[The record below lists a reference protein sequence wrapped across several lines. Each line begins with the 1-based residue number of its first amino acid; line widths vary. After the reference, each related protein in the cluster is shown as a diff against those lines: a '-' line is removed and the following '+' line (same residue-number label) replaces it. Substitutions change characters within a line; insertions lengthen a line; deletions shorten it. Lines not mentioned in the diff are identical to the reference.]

1 MPVKTSRA
9 DANGIITIN
18 HQQCKVCGLCVKV
31 CPEGPLH
38 IENRK
43 LLVDYSRGLGC
54 VACGH
59 CAAICPHG
67 CITVEGRDMTAADI
81 VPLPPAGER
90 ASFEQLN
97 ALLLS
102 RRSIRQYQKKE
113 VPQELIDRILAA
125 ATTAPMGI
133 PPSDVGVL
141 VIKGTD
147 KMQEF
152 RRDMVTGLKGFV
164 RVFSAPVLWMMRPFI
179 GKEAFEMFRTFVVP
193 CAKEFIEKDKQGV
206 DYFTYDAPLGM
217 LFYNSPF
224 GDTTDPLI
232 AATYAMIAAESLGL
246 GSCMLG
252 FPAPLLKQNGKLRTK
267 YGLPKGCKP
276 AMFII
281 FGYPALKFDK
291 AIRRR
296 FARVTEV

>member
-1 MPVKTSRA
+1 MAVKTGRA
-9 DANGIITIN
+9 DADGVVKVN
-18 HQQCKVCGLCVKV
+18 HELCKLCGLCVKV

-38 IENRK
+38 IENKK
-43 LLVDYSRGLGC
+43 LLIDYSRGLGC

-67 CITVEGRDMTAADI
+67 CITVEGRDMQASDI
-81 VPLPPAGER
+81 IPLPPMAER
-90 ASFEQLN
+90 ATFEQLN

-102 RRSIRQYQKKE
+102 RRSIREYQAKE
-113 VPQELIDRILAA
+113 VEQELIDKMIAA

-141 VIKGTD
+141 VISGRD
-147 KMQEF
+147 KMRQF
-152 RRDMVTGLKGFV
+152 KSDLLPGLKGFV
-164 RVFSAPVLWMMRPFI
+164 KMFGGPMLWVLRPFI
-179 GKEAFEMFRTFVVP
+179 GKEMFEMFRTFVVP
-193 CAKEFIEKDKQGV
+193 CAREFIEKDKQGI

-217 LFYNSPF
+217 LFYNSPY

-252 FPAPLLKQNGKLRTK
+252 FPAPIIKRDKKLQAR
-267 YGLPKGCKP
+267 YGLPKGCQP

-281 FGYPALKFDK
+281 FGYPTLRFNA
-291 AIRRR
+291 AIKRR
-296 FARVTEV
+296 FAQVRYC